1 MALGRSLLQG
11 QMKIMEVQT
20 KALRALKGVSRD
32 PHLDLVAVALHGREV
47 NFDTVI
53 AMLGKEQKD
62 DEDKKAYFETE
73 LDTANDEREKLKR
86 NILEKAI
93 EENKAAVD
101 TLTTAIA
108 DLEQGVNDLDK
119 QVAEATEQRIEEHQ
133 DFAEILAVNNAA
145 QDCSR
150 LLRTV

>member
-47 NFDTVI
+47 NFDKVI

-62 DEDKKAYFETE
+62 DEDTKAYFETE
-73 LDTANDEREKLKR
+73 LDTANDKRKIEAQHPREGHRRK
-86 NILEKAI
+86 
-93 EENKAAVD
+93 
-101 TLTTAIA
+101 
-108 DLEQGVNDLDK
+108 
-119 QVAEATEQRIEEHQ
+119 
-133 DFAEILAVNNAA
+133 
-145 QDCSR
+145 
-150 LLRTV
+150 